1 MTVPGV
7 PGRPTTGAQ
16 VSRSEKRREARQA
29 ESGGNSNTLFYVLGA
44 VAVVGIGVVA
54 YNAGASAFSSAATAP
69 IELDISSDEELVAL
83 AQGVS
88 LGDPSA
94 PVTIL
99 EFGDYQCPGC
109 AAFALQAKPPIQ
121 QQLIDT
127 GEAEFVFYDFP
138 LISIHPNAFFAARAA
153 RCAGEQGAYWEY
165 HDLLFRNQ
173 PRWSPANLPSSAFE
187 DYAAE
192 VGIDEGDFSSCLN
205 SDRFA
210 DVVTAN
216 MELGNR
222 MSVGSTPTVL
232 INAGGQTR
240 SLNAYD
246 MGSIRDA
253 IDAMTGGN

>member
-1 MTVPGV
+1 M
-7 PGRPTTGAQ
+7 
-16 VSRSEKRREARQA
+16 SRSEKRREAR
-29 ESGGNSNTLFYVLGA
+29 ESGSGGSNTLFYVLGA

-54 YNAGASAFSSAATAP
+54 YTAGSNAFSSAATAP

-88 LGDPSA
+88 MGDPSA

-121 QQLIDT
+121 QQLVDT

-138 LISIHPNAFFAARAA
+138 LISIHPNAFLAARAA
-153 RCAGEQGAYWEY
+153 RCAGDQGAFWEY
-165 HDLLFRNQ
+165 HELLFRNQ
-173 PRWSPANLPSSAFE
+173 ARWSTANLPSSAFE

-192 VGIDEGDFSSCLN
+192 AGIDEGDFSSCLN

-240 SLNAYD
+240 SLNAFD
-246 MGSIRDA
+246 MASIRDA
-253 IDAMTGGN
+253 ITQMTGGGS

>member
-1 MTVPGV
+1 M
-7 PGRPTTGAQ
+7 
-16 VSRSEKRREARQA
+16 SRSEKRREAREA
-29 ESGGNSNTLFYVLGA
+29 ESGSSNTLFYVLGA
-44 VAVVGIGVVA
+44 VAVIGIGVVA
-54 YNAGASAFSSAATAP
+54 YNAGSSAFSSAVTAP
-69 IELDISSDEELVAL
+69 IELEISSDEELVTL

-88 LGDPSA
+88 MGDPSA

-109 AAFALQAKPPIQ
+109 AAFALQAKPPIKQ
-121 QQLIDT
+121 QFVDT

-138 LISIHPNAFFAARAA
+138 LISIHPNAFLAARAA
-153 RCAGEQGAYWEY
+153 RCAGDQGGFWEY

-173 PRWSPANLPSSAFE
+173 VRWATANMPSSAFE
-187 DYAAE
+187 DYAAQT
-192 VGIDEGDFSSCLN
+192 GLDEGDFGSCLN

-240 SLNAYD
+240 SLNSFD
-246 MGSIRDA
+246 PQSIRDA
-253 IDAMTGGN
+253 IDDMTGGGS